1 MKKANPTLTPLELD
15 IMKVIWDRGEA
26 TGRDVHEAL
35 SGRRKIAYTTV
46 MTMLKVLETKGH
58 VTKRREEPAHVY
70 RPTRSKRVVVRSMV
84 REFLERVF
92 DGSAQP
98 LLVHLVE
105 DRKISEEQ
113 LDDLMRK
120 IRESE

>member
-1 MKKANPTLTPLELD
+1 MKPTSPTLTPLELE
-15 IMKVIWDRGEA
+15 IMKVIWNRGEA

-35 SGRRKIAYTTV
+35 SERRKIAYTTV

-70 RPTRSKRVVVRSMV
+70 RATRSKRVVVRSMV
-84 REFLERVF
+84 RDFLDRVF

-105 DRKISEEQ
+105 DRKLSEAQ